1 MTRPAQHEEAKCA
14 SSGSRSARRGDND
27 VPTTFVCHAPG
38 VDPTAFLE
46 ILGADAQLATLEEL
60 RAAERSG
67 SRVVFILTSPMES
80 ARRMQPA
87 KGWSTPTALANY
99 ERLVRTTLGA
109 MAGLPA
115 VVADETVSAAELLS
129 SLEGLSSHLGESTA
143 SSSSS
148 SPTPWVSASE
158 VPLEIDALWSLA
170 RSTIGTHQEFSPP
183 ALGDES
189 AWTTE
194 LLRLA
199 EELGQVGA
207 ALLFATEQLA
217 TAMQGEA
224 TQRSDASRKRREGE
238 EDQFHEPGDGEPYR
252 LNASEDVEAYHA
264 WLSWHRQPSV
274 IGGMDSTARTRAA
287 TRRRGRGEPLVSVVV
302 PVYRTPIWALR
313 RCVGSVL
320 AQSFGEWELLL
331 VDDASGVP
339 ELSAELRSLAKLDR
353 RITALSSPSNGG
365 ISAATNRAV
374 SAAEGRFI
382 AFLDHDDELAP
393 HALEAVAASIAANPE
408 ADLFYSDEDKIN
420 TAGERFDPLFKP
432 DWSPDLLLSFAYTG
446 HLMVVR
452 RSRFDEVGGL
462 RSDYDGSQD
471 FDLALRVSEAASA
484 VVHIPD
490 VLYHWRS
497 IPGSAASDTTSQQA
511 KPWAYEAGRRAIE
524 NALLRRNEPGM
535 VTTIPEFPGRYHVRR
550 DVIAQPL
557 VSIIIPFRDEP
568 AMLATCARTLRA
580 EPGYENFE
588 LVLVDND
595 SALPETSALL
605 AELSAEPR
613 VRVLKAPGPF
623 NWAAINNSAA
633 RACNGEMLL
642 FLNNDIEART
652 PGWLDAMVGHVQRPE
667 VGAVGARLLY
677 ADGTIQHAGVVVGL
691 GGIAGHVLRGL
702 PGDRPGYNSLA
713 ISTRDCSVVTGAAM
727 MVRRELFLELGGFDE
742 TLAVAFN
749 DVDFCFKLRQHGYYI
764 VFTPLAELIHHESKS
779 RGHTDDFAENQL
791 MLTRWGTV
799 LAAGDPYHNEHL
811 SHWRYWCPLSTAQE
825 DDRWK
830 NYLETR
836 IPTLV
841 SSSSG

>member
-1 MTRPAQHEEAKCA
+1 MTRPAQREEAKCA
-14 SSGSRSARRGDND
+14 SSGLRPAHWSDND
-27 VPTTFVCHAPG
+27 VVTTFVCHAPG
-38 VDPTAFLE
+38 IDPSPLLE
-46 ILGADAQLATLEEL
+46 VLGADTTVATPADL
-60 RAAERSG
+60 RSADRAS
-67 SRVVFILTSPMES
+67 SRVVLILTSPTES
-80 ARRMQPA
+80 ARRTLASSEGSIPR
-87 KGWSTPTALANY
+87 ALARY
-99 ERLVRTTLGA
+99 ERLVRTTLEA
-109 MAGLPA
+109 MSGLPA
-115 VVADETVSAAELLS
+115 VVADENVSTEQLLS
-129 SLEGLSSHLGESTA
+129 SLERLAARAGESGDP
-143 SSSSS
+143 SSSREI
-148 SPTPWVSASE
+148 PTSD
-158 VPLEIDALWSLA
+158 VPREIEALWSLA
-170 RSTIGTHQEFSPP
+170 SSMMGTHQQFSAPD
-183 ALGDES
+183 LGTES

-194 LLRLA
+194 LLGLV
-199 EELGQVGA
+199 EELDQVGD

-217 TAMQGEA
+217 TAMHGDAME
-224 TQRSDASRKRREGE
+224 RSDSSRKRREGE
-238 EDQFHEPGDGEPYR
+238 EDQFHEPGEGEPYR
-252 LNASEDVEAYHA
+252 LNASEDLEAYHE
-264 WLSWHRQPSV
+264 WLTRHRQPTV

-287 TRRRGRGEPLVSVVV
+287 TRRGKGVPLVSVVV
-302 PVYRTPIWALR
+302 PVYRTPTWALR

-320 AQSFGEWELLL
+320 AQTFGEWELCL
-331 VDDASGVP
+331 VDDASGDA
-339 ELSAELRSLAKLDR
+339 ELSATLRSLAKLDR

-374 SAAEGRFI
+374 SSTRGRFI

-393 HALEAVAASIAANPE
+393 QALEGVSASIAANPE

-420 TAGERFDPLFKP
+420 VAGERFDPLFKP

-446 HLMVVR
+446 HLMVLR

-462 RSDYDGSQD
+462 RSEYDGSQD
-471 FDLALRVSEAASA
+471 FDLALRASEGTRS

-511 KPWAYEAGRRAIE
+511 KPWAYEAGQRAIE
-524 NALLRRNEPGM
+524 DALRRRDEPGV

-550 DVIAQPL
+550 HVSAEPL

-580 EPGYENFE
+580 DPGYENFE

-605 AELSAEPR
+605 AELSSEPR
-613 VRVLKAPGPF
+613 VRVLQAPGPF
-623 NWAAINNSAA
+623 NWAAINNAAA
-633 RACNGEMLL
+633 RGCDGDILL

-652 PGWLDAMVGHVQRPE
+652 PGWLHAMVGHVQRHE

-677 ADGTIQHAGVVVGL
+677 PDGTIQHAGVVVGL

-713 ISTRDCSVVTGAAM
+713 IATRDCSVVTGAAM

-749 DVDFCFKLRQHGYYI
+749 DVDFCFKLRERGYYI

-779 RGHTDDFAENQL
+779 RGHTDDFAENEL
-791 MLTRWGTV
+791 MLTRWGAA
-799 LAAGDPYHNEHL
+799 LSAGDPYHNKHL

>member
-1 MTRPAQHEEAKCA
+1 
-14 SSGSRSARRGDND
+14 
-27 VPTTFVCHAPG
+27 VPKTFVCHAPG
-38 VDPTAFLE
+38 IDPSALLQ
-46 ILGADAQLATLEEL
+46 ILGADTKLATPDELESADRE
-60 RAAERSG
+60 S
-67 SRVVFILTSPMES
+67 SRVVLILTSPMES
-80 ARRMQPA
+80 ARRTLA
-87 KGWSTPTALANY
+87 SAGWSMPRALASY
-99 ERLVRTTLGA
+99 ERLVRTTLQA

-115 VVADETVSAAELLS
+115 VVAEEGVSSEQLLS
-129 SLEGLSSHLGESTA
+129 SLEGLSSLGGESGI
-143 SSSSS
+143 SSS
-148 SPTPWVSASE
+148 SPTPGATASD
-158 VPLEIDALWSLA
+158 VPPEIDALWSLA
-170 RSTIGTHQEFSPP
+170 RSTIGSHQRFSPP
-183 ALGDES
+183 ALGAES
-189 AWTTE
+189 AWTAE
-194 LLRLA
+194 LLRLV
-199 EELGQVGA
+199 EELGEVGD

-217 TAMQGEA
+217 TAMQ
-224 TQRSDASRKRREGE
+224 SDATERFESSLRRREGE
-238 EDQFHEPGDGEPYR
+238 EDQFHEPGEGEPYR
-252 LNASEDVEAYHA
+252 LNASEDLEAYHE
-264 WLSWHRQPSV
+264 WLTRHRLPTV
-274 IGGMDSTARTRAA
+274 IGGIESIARTRAT
-287 TRRRGRGEPLVSVVV
+287 TRRRGGGVPLLSVVV

-320 AQSFGEWELLL
+320 AQTFSEWELCL
-331 VDDASGVP
+331 VDDASGDP
-339 ELSAELRSLAKLDR
+339 ELSATLRALAKLDR

-374 SAAEGRFI
+374 SATRGRFI

-393 HALEAVAASIAANPE
+393 HALQAVSASIAANPE

-420 TAGERFDPLFKP
+420 AAGERFDPLFKP

-471 FDLALRVSEAASA
+471 FDLALRSSEGAGA
-484 VVHIPD
+484 VAHIPD

-511 KPWAYEAGRRAIE
+511 KPWAYEAGQRAIE
-524 NALLRRNEPGM
+524 DALRRRSEPGV

-550 DVIAQPL
+550 DVNAKPL

-580 EPGYENFE
+580 DPGYENFE

-595 SALPETSALL
+595 SALPETRALL
-605 AELSAEPR
+605 AELSAEPG
-613 VRVLKAPGPF
+613 VRVLQAPGPF
-623 NWAAINNSAA
+623 NWAAINNAAA
-633 RACNGEMLL
+633 RTCEGEILL

-727 MVRRELFLELGGFDE
+727 MVRRPLFLEFGGFDE

-749 DVDFCFKLRQHGYYI
+749 DVDFCFKLRQHGYYV

-779 RGHTDDFAENQL
+779 RGHTDDFAENEL
-791 MLTRWGTV
+791 MLARWGAA
-799 LAAGDPYHNEHL
+799 LAAGDPYHNKHL

>member
-1 MTRPAQHEEAKCA
+1 M
-14 SSGSRSARRGDND
+14 
-27 VPTTFVCHAPG
+27 PTTFVCHVPG
-38 VDPTAFLE
+38 SDPTALLQV
-46 ILGADAQLATLEEL
+46 LGADARLATTDDL
-60 RAAERSG
+60 RSADRSH
-67 SRVVFILTSPMES
+67 SRVALLLASPADS
-80 ARRMQPA
+80 AARMTA
-87 KGWSTPTALANY
+87 SSGWSLPLALAHY
-99 ERLVRTTLGA
+99 ERMLRTTFEA
-109 MAGLPA
+109 MAGLSS
-115 VVADETVSAAELLS
+115 VIADEQVPAEQVLA
-129 SLEGLSSHLGESTA
+129 SLEGLETSSGEIGI
-143 SSSSS
+143 SSSQPTSS
-148 SPTPWVSASE
+148 AATSAAPREIE
-158 VPLEIDALWSLA
+158 VLWSVA
-170 RSTIGTHQEFSPP
+170 RTTIGSHRNFSPP
-183 ALGDES
+183 PLGPES

-194 LLRLA
+194 LLGLA
-199 EELGQVGA
+199 EELNQVGD
-207 ALLFATEQLA
+207 ALLFASEQLA
-217 TAMQGEA
+217 AAMQYEPA
-224 TQRSDASRKRREGE
+224 ERFASSHKRREGE

-252 LNASEDVEAYHA
+252 MNASEDREGYHE
-264 WLSWHRQPSV
+264 WLTRHRQPV
-274 IGGMDSTARTRAA
+274 VLGGVESAARSQPA
-287 TRRRGRGEPLVSVVV
+287 TRRRGKRSPLLSVVV

-320 AQSFGEWELLL
+320 AQTFGEWELCL
-331 VDDASGVP
+331 VDDASKDP
-339 ELSAELRSLAKLDR
+339 ELTSTLRSLAKLDR
-353 RITALSSPSNGG
+353 RITVLTSPSNGG
-365 ISAATNRAV
+365 ISAATNRGV
-374 SAAEGRFI
+374 AATGGQFI

-393 HALEAVAASIAANPE
+393 EALAVVASSIAENPE
-408 ADLFYSDEDKIN
+408 ADLFYSDEDKIDI
-420 TAGERFDPLFKP
+420 AGERFDPLFKP
-432 DWSPDLLLSFAYTG
+432 DWSPDLLLSFAYTS
-446 HLMVVR
+446 HLTVVR
-452 RSRFDEVGGL
+452 RGLFDEVGGL

-471 FDLALRVSEAASA
+471 FDLTLRATEAARA
-484 VVHIPD
+484 VVHIPE

-524 NALLRRNEPGM
+524 DALRRRSEPG
-535 VTTIPEFPGRYHVRR
+535 VVSAITEFPGRYHVRR
-550 DVIAQPL
+550 HVKDRPL

-580 EPGYENFE
+580 DPGYDNFE

-605 AELSAEPR
+605 TELRAEPS
-613 VRVLKAPGPF
+613 VRVLQAPGPF
-623 NWAAINNSAA
+623 NWAAINNAAA
-633 RACNGEMLL
+633 RACDGEILL

-727 MVRRELFLELGGFDE
+727 MVRRELFVDLGGFDE

-749 DVDFCFKLRQHGYYI
+749 DVDFCFKLRERGYYV

-779 RGHTDDFAENQL
+779 RGHTDDFAENEL
-791 MLTRWGTV
+791 MLTRWGAA

-836 IPTLV
+836 VPTLV

>member
-1 MTRPAQHEEAKCA
+1 
-14 SSGSRSARRGDND
+14 
-27 VPTTFVCHAPG
+27 VPTTFVCHTPG
-38 VDPTAFLE
+38 IDPSVLLE
-46 ILGADAQLATLEEL
+46 GLGADTKLATAEEL
-60 RAAERSG
+60 RSADRAS
-67 SRVVFILTSPMES
+67 SRVVFILASPTES
-80 ARRMQPA
+80 ARRTVASSGGSLPR
-87 KGWSTPTALANY
+87 ALANY
-99 ERLVRTTLGA
+99 ERMVRTTFQA

-115 VVADETVSAAELLS
+115 VVADASVSAAELLS
-129 SLEGLSSHLGESTA
+129 SLEDVASHGGESGRA
-143 SSSSS
+143 SS
-148 SPTPWVSASE
+148 SPTPGVAPSE
-158 VPLEIDALWSLA
+158 VLREIDALWSLA
-170 RSTIGTHQEFSPP
+170 RSTIGSHREFSPP
-183 ALGDES
+183 DLGTES

-194 LLRLA
+194 LLGLV
-199 EELGQVGA
+199 EELDQVGE

-217 TAMQGEA
+217 TAMQ
-224 TQRSDASRKRREGE
+224 SDATERFESSRRRREGE

-252 LNASEDVEAYHA
+252 LNASEDLGAYHE
-264 WLSWHRQPSV
+264 WLTRHRLPTV
-274 IGGMDSTARTRAA
+274 IGGIDSTARTRATA
-287 TRRRGRGEPLVSVVV
+287 RRRKSGLPLVSVVV

-320 AQSFGEWELLL
+320 AQTFGEWELCL
-331 VDDASGVP
+331 VDDASDDP
-339 ELSAELRSLAKLDR
+339 DLSATLRSLAKLDR
-353 RITALSSPSNGG
+353 RITALSSLSNGG

-374 SAAEGRFI
+374 AASRGRFI

-393 HALEAVAASIAANPE
+393 QALEAVAANINANPE
-408 ADLFYSDEDKIN
+408 ANFFYSDEDKIN

-471 FDLALRVSEAASA
+471 FDLALRATEGGGA

-524 NALLRRNEPGM
+524 DALRRRSEPGV

-550 DVIAQPL
+550 DVSAQPL

-580 EPGYENFE
+580 DPGYENFE

-605 AELSAEPR
+605 AELSAEPG
-613 VRVLKAPGPF
+613 VRVLQAPGPF
-623 NWAAINNSAA
+623 NWAAINNAA
-633 RACNGEMLL
+633 AHACDGDILL

-727 MVRRELFLELGGFDE
+727 MVRRKLFLDLGGFDE

-749 DVDFCFKLRQHGYYI
+749 DVDFCFKLREHGYYI

-791 MLTRWGTV
+791 MLTRWGAA
-799 LAAGDPYHNEHL
+799 LAAGDPYHNKHL